1 MTGKRILVWTQH
13 LLGIGHLMRAGH
25 LCAALAARGHR
36 VVLASGGHVPPDF
49 PAQGFTIVP
58 LPTVRAKDA
67 LFDALVDEAGADAT
81 PALLASR
88 AERLLALHDA
98 LEPDCIVTETFPFGR
113 RLVQDEVLA
122 LLDRAQAGGRR
133 PRIVA
138 SVRDVLQRPR
148 KTVRAD
154 AMVALARA
162 RYDLVLVHGDRD
174 LMRAEESFPELA
186 AIGDLLHYTGY
197 MAPPASDAGGARRGV
212 IVSAGGGAVGTALI
226 EAALAARPMTR
237 LAGEDWIVV
246 AGPLADR
253 LPPAPAGVQV
263 VRTLPNL
270 GSRLGSAVLSVSQ
283 AGYNTIT
290 EILAGRTP
298 GVVVPFET
306 DREQEQIMRATRLAA
321 RGLVGVVR
329 AATLS
334 PERLAQAIDVRHALG
349 MPEHAIN
356 LAGQRDSADAIDA
369 LLAAA

>member
-1 MTGKRILVWTQH
+1 
-13 LLGIGHLMRAGH
+13 
-25 LCAALAARGHR
+25 
-36 VVLASGGHVPPDF
+36 
-49 PAQGFTIVP
+49 
-58 LPTVRAKDA
+58 
-67 LFDALVDEAGADAT
+67 
-81 PALLASR
+81 
-88 AERLLALHDA
+88 
-98 LEPDCIVTETFPFGR
+98 
-113 RLVQDEVLA
+113 VQDEVLA
-122 LLDRAQAGGRR
+122 LLDRARARGRL

-148 KTVRAD
+148 KTARAD
-154 AMVALARA
+154 AMVELARA
-162 RYDLVLVHGDRD
+162 RYDLVLVHGDPN
-174 LMRAEESFPELA
+174 LMRAEESFPELG
-186 AIGDLLHYTGY
+186 AIRDLLHYTGY
-197 MAPPASDAGGARRGV
+197 MGPPAPAAAVPRRGV
-212 IVSAGGGAVGTALI
+212 IVSAGGGAVGEALI
-226 EAALAARPMTR
+226 AAALAARPMTR

-263 VRTLPNL
+263 VRALPDL
-270 GSRLGSAVLSVSQ
+270 GTRLGRAVLSVSQ

-306 DREQEQIMRATRLAA
+306 DREQEQITRATRLAS

-334 PERLAQAIDVRHALG
+334 PDRLAQAIDVRHALG

-356 LAGQRDSADAIDA
+356 LAGQRGSADAVDA

>member
-36 VVLASGGHVPPDF
+36 VVLASGGRVPADF
-49 PAQGFTIVP
+49 SARGFTIEP
-58 LPTVRAKDA
+58 LPAVRAKDE
-67 LFDALVDEAGADAT
+67 LFDALVDDDGQDAT
-81 PALLASR
+81 PDLLARR
-88 AERLLALHDA
+88 AQRLLHLHDTLA
-98 LEPDCIVTETFPFGR
+98 PDCIVTETFPFGR

-122 LLDRAQAGGRR
+122 LLDRAQACGRR

-148 KTVRAD
+148 KSARAD
-154 AMVALARA
+154 AMVALARS
-162 RYDLVLVHGDRD
+162 RYDLVLVHGDPD
-174 LMRAEESFPELA
+174 LVRAEDSFPEMR

-197 MAPPASDAGGARRGV
+197 MGPGATGTAVERRGV
-212 IVSAGGGAVGTALI
+212 LVSAGGGAVGAALI
-226 EAALAARPMTR
+226 EAALAARPLTR
-237 LAGEDWIVV
+237 LAGEPWIVV

-253 LPPAPAGVQV
+253 LPAAPAGVQV
-263 VRTLPNL
+263 VRQLPDL
-270 GSRLGSAVLSVSQ
+270 GSRLGEAVLSVSQ
-283 AGYNTIT
+283 AGYNTIA

-306 DREQEQIMRATRLAA
+306 DREQEQITRANRLAA

-349 MPEHAIN
+349 MPEHAVN
-356 LAGQRDSADAIDA
+356 LAGQRGSADAIDA
-369 LLAAA
+369 LLAAV